1 MWLDAILQD
10 VRYAARTMRRA
21 PGFAAIAVGSPALG
35 IGACSLIFAIL
46 NFALLQRLPVDEP
59 SRLLSLSESNRRT
72 GDVGSVLSYPD
83 FRDLRQARAF
93 EGIAAYDP
101 LLSASI
107 GSQGDPERHWG
118 ALVTANYFAVVR
130 PRFAAGRGFDVSP
143 PPLRFGEARRSLGEG
158 GRDDRRGEPPVV
170 VLSHHLW
177 QTRFNGDPH
186 LVGRTVTINSRPA
199 TVIGITEARFRGTDV
214 AINAEFWI
222 PFSMID
228 ELEFRRGPF
237 SENRRRYWLNAV
249 ARLRPGVDVQAAR
262 AELDVIAQTLNSA
275 SPGGD
280 AFRGFHLE
288 LAGHINP
295 AFRRVALTLF
305 SLSLG
310 ATVLVLLTACANVA
324 NLLLGRASARKREIA
339 ARIAL
344 GASRAR
350 LVRQLLTES
359 LMLALLGGVAGWM
372 IAAYGARMIA
382 LLRIPIGW
390 PLDLTISLDYQVL
403 LFCIALSI
411 ATGVVFGLVPAL
423 RATRPDVVTDL
434 KADARGTGSIDRFGL
449 RNGLVVAQIAI
460 CTILL
465 LCTGL
470 FLRSLQS
477 ARGMDIG
484 LRNRN
489 LLLLAFDPSL
499 DRRPDPQARQLLRDI
514 LDGAHAVPGVESASL
529 TTSVPLTL
537 IMSNSNFV
545 LEEREGD
552 PNRQRIRTDIYGV
565 GPQFFETMGIARIVG
580 EDFRSDQPGAGRP
593 AIVNE
598 AFARAAFANESPIG
612 RRIVGD
618 GKRLQ
623 IIGVVA
629 TASSRAVG
637 EAPRPS
643 LYLPLLNEYAAR
655 ETPAGVTLVV
665 KTSGEPATYSAPVR
679 DVIRRLDPRLAVFNV
694 RTMESHLSDALIV
707 PRVAGTLSTVAGGI
721 GLAIATIGVYGV
733 VSFAVARRRR
743 EIGIRLAIGARPREI
758 LTMIVKQGAVLA
770 FAGTALGF
778 LAGLSVTRFAASLLY
793 GVHPTDTITFV
804 AVPSFLLLVALL
816 ACLLPARSAARLGPA
831 DVLRSE

>member
-1 MWLDAILQD
+1 MWIDALLQD
-10 VRYAARTMRRA
+10 IRYAARTMRRA
-21 PGFAAIAVGSPALG
+21 PGFAAIAVGSSALG
-35 IGACSLIFAIL
+35 IGACSLIFAVL

-72 GDVGSVLSYPD
+72 GDAGRVLSYPD
-83 FRDLRQARAF
+83 VRDLRQARAF

-118 ALVTANYFAVVR
+118 ALVTANYFAVAR
-130 PRFAAGRGFDVSP
+130 PRFAAGRGFD
-143 PPLRFGEARRSLGEG
+143 A

-170 VLSHHLW
+170 VISHRLW
-177 QTRFNGDPH
+177 QTRFNGDPG
-186 LVGRTVTINSRPA
+186 LVGRTIAINSRPV
-199 TVIGITEARFRGTDV
+199 TVIGITDARFRGTDV
-214 AINAEFWI
+214 ATSSEFWI

-249 ARLRPGVDVQAAR
+249 ARLRPGVGIQAAR
-262 AELDVIAQTLNSA
+262 AELDVMAQTLNSTHPGTDA
-275 SPGGD
+275 S
-280 AFRGFHLE
+280 RGFHLE
-288 LAGHINP
+288 PAGHVNP
-295 AFRRVALTLF
+295 GLRRVALTLF

-310 ATVLVLLTACANVA
+310 ATLLVLLAACANVA
-324 NLLLGRASARKREIA
+324 NLLLGRASARTREIA

-344 GASRAR
+344 GASRGR
-350 LVRQLLTES
+350 LLRQLLTES
-359 LMLALLGGVAGWM
+359 LMLALLGGAGGWM
-372 IAAYGARMIA
+372 IAAYGARTIA

-390 PLDLTISLDYQVL
+390 PLDLAIALDYQVL

-434 KADARGTGSIDRFGL
+434 KADARGTGSRDRFGL
-449 RNGLVVAQIAI
+449 RNGLVVAQVAI
-460 CTILL
+460 CTVLL

-477 ARGMDIG
+477 ARGTDIG

-489 LLLLAFDPSL
+489 LLFLAFDPSL

-514 LDGAHAVPGVESASL
+514 LDGARAVPGVESATL

-565 GPQFFETMGIARIVG
+565 GPQFFETMGIARMAG
-580 EDFRSDQPGAGRP
+580 DDFRVDQPGAGRP
-593 AIVNE
+593 AIVND
-598 AFARAAFANESPIG
+598 AFARAAFANQSPVG

-618 GKRLQ
+618 GKRLH

-643 LYLPLLNEYAAR
+643 IYLPLLNEYAAR
-655 ETPAGVTLVV
+655 ESPAGVTLVV
-665 KTSGEPATYSAPVR
+665 KTSGDPAAYSASVR
-679 DVIRRLDPRLAVFNV
+679 EMIRRLDPRLAVFNV
-694 RTMESHLSDALIV
+694 RTMERHFSDALIV
-707 PRVAGTLSTVAGGI
+707 PRVAGTVSAVAGGV

-770 FAGTALGF
+770 FTGTALGF
-778 LAGLSVTRFAASLLY
+778 VAGLSVTRFAASLLY
-793 GVHPTDTITFV
+793 GVKPTDTITFV
-804 AVPSFLLLVALL
+804 AVPAFLVSVALV
-816 ACLLPARSAARLGPA
+816 ACLLSARAAARVDPGE
-831 DVLRSE
+831 VLRAE